1 MYLKGLK
8 DMEINSKTKLFGLI
22 GHPVEHSLSPLIHNY
37 AFKSL
42 NLNYVYTVFDVFPE
56 KLEDAVKGIKALGI
70 KGVNVTIP
78 HKEKI
83 IKYLDVVSEEAL
95 KIGAVNTLVNEEGI
109 LKGYNTDVY
118 GFIDS
123 LTEVGEKIKGK
134 KAVVLGAGGASKA
147 VCVALALEKINE
159 IVIANRNV
167 EKAKE
172 LSEYIK
178 REFKVSC
185 NYCSIN
191 EVEKIPE
198 MDILVNTT
206 SVGMY
211 PNVEDSPVC
220 EKVVSRAKF
229 VYDVIYNPFETV
241 FLKYAKRNGIKYS
254 NGLSMLVNQANY
266 SFKLWTG
273 GFFDKNLVYRYLKE
287 GITHNL

>member
-1 MYLKGLK
+1 MK
-8 DMEINSKTKLFGLI
+8 INANTKLYGLI

-37 AFKSL
+37 AFNSL
-42 NLNYVYTVFDVFPE
+42 NLNCVYTVFNVLPE
-56 KLEDAVKGIKALGI
+56 KLEEAVKGVKALGI
-70 KGVNVTIP
+70 RGVNVTVP

-83 IKYLDVVSEEAL
+83 IDYLDVVSEEAL
-95 KIGAVNTLVNEEGI
+95 KIGAVNTVVNEGGI

-123 LTEVGEKIKGK
+123 LTEAGEKIERR

-147 VCVALALEKINE
+147 VCVALALDGIDSI
-159 IVIANRNV
+159 IVANRSV
-167 EKAKE
+167 ERAKD

-178 REFKVSC
+178 KEFKIPC
-185 NYCSIN
+185 DYCSIN
-191 EVEKIPE
+191 EVEEIPE
-198 MDILVNTT
+198 IDMLVNTT

-211 PNVEDSPVC
+211 PKVEDSPVS
-220 EKVVSRAKF
+220 EKVVSKAKF

-241 FLKYAKRNGIKYS
+241 FLKYAKKNGIKYS

-273 GFFDKNLVYRYLKE
+273 GFFDKNLVYMHLKE
-287 GITHNL
+287 GIMNNL

>member
-1 MYLKGLK
+1 MK
-8 DMEINSKTKLFGLI
+8 INANTKLYGLI

-37 AFKSL
+37 AFNSL
-42 NLNYVYTVFDVFPE
+42 NLNCVYTVFNVLPE
-56 KLEDAVKGIKALGI
+56 KLEEAVKGVKALGI
-70 KGVNVTIP
+70 RGVNVTVP

-83 IKYLDVVSEEAL
+83 IDYLDVVSEEAL
-95 KIGAVNTLVNEEGI
+95 KIGAVNTVVNEGGI

-123 LTEVGEKIKGK
+123 LAEAGEKIERR

-147 VCVALALEKINE
+147 VCVALALDGIDSI
-159 IVIANRNV
+159 IVANRSV
-167 EKAKE
+167 ERAKD

-178 REFKVSC
+178 KEFKIPC
-185 NYCSIN
+185 DYCSIN
-191 EVEKIPE
+191 EVEEIPE
-198 MDILVNTT
+198 IDMLVNTT

-211 PNVEDSPVC
+211 PKVEDSPVS
-220 EKVVSRAKF
+220 EKVVSKAKF

-241 FLKYAKRNGIKYS
+241 FLKYAKKNGIKYS

-273 GFFDKNLVYRYLKE
+273 GFFDKNLVYMHLKE
-287 GITHNL
+287 GIMNNL

>member
-1 MYLKGLK
+1 
-8 DMEINSKTKLFGLI
+8 MEINANTKLYGLI

-37 AFKSL
+37 AFNSL
-42 NLNYVYTVFDVFPE
+42 DLNCVYTVFDVLPE
-56 KLEDAVKGIKALGI
+56 KLEEAVKGVKALGI
-70 KGVNVTIP
+70 RGVNVTVP

-83 IKYLDVVSEEAL
+83 IKYLDVISEEAL
-95 KIGAVNTLVNEEGI
+95 KIGAVNTVVNEEGI

-123 LTEVGEKIKGK
+123 LTEVGEKIEGR

-147 VCVALALEKINE
+147 VCVALALKGIDS
-159 IVIANRNV
+159 IIIANRSV
-167 EKAKE
+167 ERAKD

-178 REFKVSC
+178 KEFKIQC
-185 NYCSIN
+185 DYCSIN
-191 EVEKIPE
+191 EVKELPE
-198 MDILVNTT
+198 IDILVNTT

-211 PNVEDSPVC
+211 PNTEDSPAD
-220 EKVVSRAKF
+220 EKVVLKAKF
-229 VYDVIYNPFETV
+229 VYDLIYNPFETAL
-241 FLKYAKRNGIKYS
+241 LKHAKKNGIKYS